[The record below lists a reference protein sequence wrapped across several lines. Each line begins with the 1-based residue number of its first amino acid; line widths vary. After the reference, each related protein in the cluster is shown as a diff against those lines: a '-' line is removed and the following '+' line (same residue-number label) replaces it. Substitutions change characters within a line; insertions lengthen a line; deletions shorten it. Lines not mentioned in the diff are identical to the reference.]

1 MIREVSIDAFAD
13 ILRERTTIKADAV
26 VIIDGMPGTGKSSL
40 QIELCRRIDPAFTM
54 RRNIVFDPNPKVIM
68 DKVTKELPAGSAIGL
83 DEIIRAANAR
93 KAMTAYNIFLT
104 EYFALNRKDFKVI
117 FLTLPSIMQID
128 SSLRNYRA
136 TFWVHVIE
144 RGVALVFK
152 RSRMP
157 ADGDPWG
164 LGEKGSGIK
173 RLIKAN
179 HTGRA
184 FDLSTEEIMNT
195 LSKHDN
201 FAFMVKFDPMPKE
214 IEVEYEAC
222 AAEMRKE
229 LKLPEERGHR
239 MKLYRLQIQK
249 MVAHLIEADG
259 MTQQQIEDLFGMD
272 RTTVSTIMRKEGAW
286 ALEDK

>member
-1 MIREVSIDAFAD
+1 MIREISIDAFAD
-13 ILRERTTIKADAV
+13 ILRERTRIKADAV

-40 QIELCRRIDPAFTM
+40 QIELARRIDPQFGM
-54 RRNIVFDPNPKVIM
+54 KRNIIFDPNPKAIM
-68 DKVTKELPAGSAIGL
+68 DKVTKELPPGSAIGL

-144 RGVALVFK
+144 RGTAIVFK

-173 RLIKAN
+173 KLIKDN
-179 HTGRA
+179 YTGRS
-184 FDLSTEEIMNT
+184 FDLSTDEIMKI

-201 FAFMVKFDPMPKE
+201 FAFIVKFSPMPPALE
-214 IEVEYEAC
+214 SEYEAC

-229 LKLPEERGHR
+229 LKLPEEHGTR

-249 MVAHLIEADG
+249 MIAYFVEVDG
-259 MTQQQIEDLFGMD
+259 MTQKEIAGKFGLD
-272 RTTVSTIMRKEGAW
+272 QSTVSDILRKEGSW
-286 ALEDK
+286 ALADK